1 MTLAG
6 QSAGAEMPR
15 QPGWGIASPVLCGA
29 YEDEMEIMLSWR
41 AFGPVL
47 SMAPVRSPAWE
58 APGRERMSSAES
70 ADSQASRESVDAEL
84 MQRVAAG
91 DRQAFSD
98 LYDRFSGPLYG
109 TALRILQ
116 DPAEAQDVVHDAF
129 VNVWEKAATFET
141 GRGNAFSWVLT
152 SVRNRAIDR
161 VRTRRRS
168 ELLANAPQ
176 ADVEH
181 LTTDA
186 GPSGSE
192 TAVSSDEA
200 RVVREAVA
208 GLPPEQRRSLELAF
222 FGGLTQEQI
231 AARLG
236 EPLGTVKARI
246 RRGLLKLRESLA
258 SRP

>member
-1 MTLAG
+1 
-6 QSAGAEMPR
+6 
-15 QPGWGIASPVLCGA
+15 
-29 YEDEMEIMLSWR
+29 MEITLSWW

-47 SMAPVRSPAWE
+47 SKAPVRESAPE
-58 APGRERMSSAES
+58 APGRDRMSSTGS
-70 ADSQASRESVDAEL
+70 TDSQPSRESVDAEL

-91 DRQAFSD
+91 DRQAFSG

-141 GRGNAFSWVLT
+141 GRGTAFSWVLT

-161 VRTRRRS
+161 VRTRRRRS
-168 ELLANAPQ
+168 ELLAKAPE

-192 TAVSSDEA
+192 TAASSDEA

-258 SRP
+258 SQP